1 MLSLIACSIE
11 KARQNNLI
19 GLFVC
24 PFKPG
29 IDWYRSTINLL
40 IIIGVWRFDRILFE
54 QGFGTRAQDE
64 WQRHK

>member
-11 KARQNNLI
+11 KPDKIILSGFLFAPLNRGLI
-19 GLFVC
+19 G
-24 PFKPG
+24 
-29 IDWYRSTINLL
+29 TAQLL

-64 WQRHK
+64 W

>member
-19 GLFVC
+19 GLLFA
-24 PFKPG
+24 PLNRG
-29 IDWYRSTINLL
+29 LIGTAQLL

-64 WQRHK
+64 W